1 MSYEGPESQNV
12 DPRRFQSLESSVLKQ
27 MFVKERLFEAHWT
40 CESHGDKM
48 TYGAWSNCDEFYVDW
63 NASKHQGH

>member
-27 MFVKERLFEAHWT
+27 MFVKERLFEAH
-40 CESHGDKM
+40 
-48 TYGAWSNCDEFYVDW
+48 
-63 NASKHQGH
+63 